1 MREICFF
8 CGKNH
13 LIDDCKEFMEKS
25 PKERTKILAKGKA
38 CFGCYQPITEN
49 HNAKSCKRRLV
60 CRLCFELHTTVMD
73 YYMKRKINEDH
84 DNAQYR
90 KSETD
95 TVKCDSVNGKLDA
108 EVISCTL

>member
-49 HNAKSCKRRLV
+49 HNAKSCK
-60 CRLCFELHTTVMD
+60 
-73 YYMKRKINEDH
+73 
-84 DNAQYR
+84 
-90 KSETD
+90 
-95 TVKCDSVNGKLDA
+95 
-108 EVISCTL
+108 